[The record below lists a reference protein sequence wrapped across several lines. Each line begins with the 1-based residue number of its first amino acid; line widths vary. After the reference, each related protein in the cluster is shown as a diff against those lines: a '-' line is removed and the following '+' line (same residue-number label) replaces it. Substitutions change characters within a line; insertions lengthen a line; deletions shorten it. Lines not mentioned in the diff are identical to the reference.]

1 MNQWIASTNRL
12 TLVVITTLCCIFISL
27 TIQYFLYNWLAV
39 EMRPA
44 EIGIGILAP
53 LLIASAVTWYLFGLI
68 KKLEKLEIEL
78 RHSISKEK
86 EEVYLATINGAQHIT
101 NNLLNG
107 LTLVDM
113 EIRNHPT
120 FNQEAKAHFNELRT
134 NSKTLMQQLSSVDEI
149 HPDKI
154 RKAVAP

>member
-1 MNQWIASTNRL
+1 MNQWIASANRL
-12 TLVVITTLCCIFISL
+12 TLVAITTLLCIFISL
-27 TIQYFLYNWLAV
+27 TIQYLLYSWLDV

-86 EEVYLATINGAQHIT
+86 EEIYLATINGAQHVT

-107 LTLVDM
+107 LTLVEM

-120 FNQEAKAHFNELRT
+120 FNQEAKEHFIELRT
-134 NSKTLMQQLSSVDEI
+134 NSKELMQQLSSVDEI
-149 HPDKI
+149 QPDKI
-154 RKAVAP
+154 RKSVAP